1 MPSYRPGD
9 LTVQKGHVYKS
20 TLCKRLGLQ
29 QKGNNHN
36 MCIGSCAHS

>member
-20 TLCKRLGLQ
+20 TLCKRLQ

-36 MCIGSCAHS
+36 RYIGSCTHS